1 MSRLGI
7 ANKFALRSAS
17 AYIYIMKSKR
27 IPPMAWIPTLYVAEG
42 LPYVAVNTLSVIMY
56 KNLGMSNT
64 DIAFYTGW
72 LYLPWVIKPFWSP
85 FVDIIRTKRWWTV
98 TTQFII
104 GAAFAAIALTLPLN
118 SYVVLSLA
126 VFWLI
131 GFASATHDI
140 AADGYYMLALDS
152 SDQSLYV
159 GIRSAFYRLAT
170 IIGQGG
176 VVMAAGWMET
186 AFGNVPRAWAVTF
199 LILSALFLLIAFYH
213 SRILPRPAAD
223 RPSGTHFPTA
233 TNPQH
238 ADIAMNTHGTVH
250 NTGPTDSA
258 RNICDSN
265 TEIADG
271 HACSLRGSNPEPDSD
286 AAPTGLEPA
295 PAVPSEEDRG
305 FGPRPDSGPRTSHST
320 ARILREF
327 VGTFGSFFRKKHV
340 WIAVIFILLY
350 RFPEAQLVKMINPF
364 LLDPATEGGLGLS
377 TAQVGLVYGTIGIIG
392 LTLGGILGGVLVSRY
407 GLKRCLWPMALAL
420 TLPCGVFCWMSMAQ
434 PDPASMLNLILI
446 NACVFIEQFGYG
458 VGFTSFM
465 LYMMYFAEGPSKT
478 SHYAICTAFM
488 ALGMM
493 IPGMFAGA
501 LQEWM
506 GYVGFFWWIMGCCLV
521 TLAVT
526 ALIKVDPSFG
536 LKHNGKQ

>member
-1 MSRLGI
+1 
-7 ANKFALRSAS
+7 
-17 AYIYIMKSKR
+17 MKSKR

-104 GAAFAAIALTLPLN
+104 GAAFAAIALTLPLD

-186 AFGNVPRAWAVTF
+186 AFGNVPKAWAVTF

-213 SRILPRPAAD
+213 SQILPRPAAD
-223 RPSGTHFPTA
+223 RPSGA
-233 TNPQH
+233 V
-238 ADIAMNTHGTVH
+238 ADNNHRDECSAW
-250 NTGPTDSA
+250 GP
-258 RNICDSN
+258 
-265 TEIADG
+265 
-271 HACSLRGSNPEPDSD
+271 NPEPHPDTASTV
-286 AAPTGLEPA
+286 TGPA
-295 PAVPSEEDRG
+295 
-305 FGPRPDSGPRTSHST
+305 SGHST
-320 ARILREF
+320 ARIFKEF
-327 VGTFGSFFRKKHV
+327 VGTFGSFFQKKHV
-340 WIAVIFILLY
+340 WIAITFILLY

-364 LLDPATEGGLGLS
+364 LLDPASEGGLGLG

-434 PDPASMLNLILI
+434 PDPASILNLVLI

-506 GYVGFFWWIMGCCLV
+506 GYVGFFWWIMGCCMV
-521 TLAVT
+521 TLGVT
-526 ALIKVDPSFG
+526 ALIKVDPAFG
-536 LKHNGKQ
+536 LKS

>member
-1 MSRLGI
+1 MI
-7 ANKFALRSAS
+7 AKFVYL
-17 AYIYIMKSKR
+17 YTMKTRKIS
-27 IPPMAWIPTLYVAEG
+27 PMAWIPTLYVAEG

-104 GAAFAAIALTLPLN
+104 GAAFAAIALTLPLD
-118 SYVVLSLA
+118 SYVIMSLA

-140 AADGYYMLALDS
+140 AADGYYMLELDS

-223 RPSGTHFPTA
+223 RPSG
-233 TNPQH
+233 
-238 ADIAMNTHGTVH
+238 AMSV
-250 NTGPTDSA
+250 
-258 RNICDSN
+258 RNDR
-265 TEIADG
+265 D
-271 HACSLRGSNPEPDSD
+271 ACSLRDSNLKP
-286 AAPTGLEPA
+286 G
-295 PAVPSEEDRG
+295 
-305 FGPRPDSGPRTSHST
+305 HSA

-340 WIAVIFILLY
+340 WIAVTFILLY

-420 TLPCGVFCWMSMAQ
+420 TLPCGVFCWMSMVQ
-434 PDPASMLNLILI
+434 PDPGSMLNLVLI

-536 LKHNGKQ
+536 LKHSSKQ

>member
-1 MSRLGI
+1 MK
-7 ANKFALRSAS
+7 NKKLS
-17 AYIYIMKSKR
+17 
-27 IPPMAWIPTLYVAEG
+27 PMAWIPTLYVAEG

-56 KNLGMSNT
+56 KNMGMSNA

-98 TTQFII
+98 CTQFII
-104 GAAFAAIALTLPLN
+104 GAAFAAIALTLPLD
-118 SYVVLSLA
+118 SYVVMSLA

-140 AADGYYMLALDS
+140 AADGYYMLELDS

-186 AFGNVPRAWAVTF
+186 AFGSVPRAWSVTF
-199 LILSALFLLIAFYH
+199 LILSALFLAIAAYH

-223 RPSGTHFPTA
+223 RPSGTA
-233 TNPQH
+233 
-238 ADIAMNTHGTVH
+238 GES
-250 NTGPTDSA
+250 GSA
-258 RNICDSN
+258 L
-265 TEIADG
+265 
-271 HACSLRGSNPEPDSD
+271 H
-286 AAPTGLEPA
+286 
-295 PAVPSEEDRG
+295 
-305 FGPRPDSGPRTSHST
+305 
-320 ARILREF
+320 ILKEF
-327 VGTFGSFFRKKHV
+327 AGTFGSFFRKKDV
-340 WIAVIFILLY
+340 LAAIVFILLY

-364 LLDPATEGGLGLS
+364 LLDPASGGGLGLT
-377 TAQVGLVYGTIGIIG
+377 TAQVGLVYGTVGIIG

-407 GLKRCLWPMALAL
+407 GLRKCLWPMALAL
-420 TLPCGVFCWMSMAQ
+420 TLPCGVFCWLSMAQ
-434 PDPASMLNLILI
+434 PDPASHLNLVLI
-446 NACVFIEQFGYG
+446 NLCVFVEQFGYG

-465 LYMMYFAEGPSKT
+465 LYMMYFAQGPSKT

-493 IPGMFAGA
+493 IPGMFAGV

-506 GYVGFFWWIMGCCLV
+506 GYVGFFWWIMGCCIV
-521 TLAVT
+521 TLGVT
-526 ALIKVDPSFG
+526 ALIRVDPSFG
-536 LKHNGKQ
+536 VRTEGQSGPKRR

>member
-1 MSRLGI
+1 
-7 ANKFALRSAS
+7 
-17 AYIYIMKSKR
+17 
-27 IPPMAWIPTLYVAEG
+27 MAWIPTLYVAEG

-104 GAAFAAIALTLPLN
+104 GAAFAAIALTLPLD
-118 SYVVLSLA
+118 SYVVMSLA

-186 AFGNVPRAWAVTF
+186 AFGNVPRAWAATF
-199 LILSALFLLIAFYH
+199 LILSVLFLLIAFYH
-213 SRILPRPAAD
+213 SRILPHPAAD
-223 RPSGTHFPTA
+223 RPSG
-233 TNPQH
+233 
-238 ADIAMNTHGTVH
+238 DIQPDTGKDRRDDYMPGTD
-250 NTGPTDSA
+250 TDVKQGEPIPGTRSTVTKKA
-258 RNICDSN
+258 S
-265 TEIADG
+265 EQM
-271 HACSLRGSNPEPDSD
+271 CSLRGSNPEPDSD

-305 FGPRPDSGPRTSHST
+305 FGPYPDSGPASGHSA

-340 WIAVIFILLY
+340 WIAVTFILLY

-364 LLDPATEGGLGLS
+364 LLDPATEGG
-377 TAQVGLVYGTIGIIG
+377 
-392 LTLGGILGGVLVSRY
+392 GGILGGVLVSRY

-434 PDPASMLNLILI
+434 PDPASMLNLVLI

-506 GYVGFFWWIMGCCLV
+506 GYIGFFWWIMGCCLV

-526 ALIKVDPSFG
+526 ALIKVDPTFG
-536 LKHNGKQ
+536 RKCPYRGSARNSR

>member
-1 MSRLGI
+1 
-7 ANKFALRSAS
+7 
-17 AYIYIMKSKR
+17 
-27 IPPMAWIPTLYVAEG
+27 MAWIPTLYVAEG

-104 GAAFAAIALTLPLN
+104 GAAFAAIALTLPLD

-213 SRILPRPAAD
+213 SRILPRPAED
-223 RPSGTHFPTA
+223 RPSG
-233 TNPQH
+233 
-238 ADIAMNTHGTVH
+238 AMP
-250 NTGPTDSA
+250 GPA
-258 RNICDSN
+258 
-265 TEIADG
+265 
-271 HACSLRGSNPEPDSD
+271 
-286 AAPTGLEPA
+286 
-295 PAVPSEEDRG
+295 
-305 FGPRPDSGPRTSHST
+305 SGHST

-340 WIAVIFILLY
+340 WIAVTFILLY

-434 PDPASMLNLILI
+434 PDPASALNLILI

-493 IPGMFAGA
+493 IPGMFAGV

-506 GYVGFFWWIMGCCLV
+506 GATSASSGGSWAAASSPSQSPPSSRSIRPLAAKVRHKNGSLSQRSLKNTKQFL
-521 TLAVT
+521 TL
-526 ALIKVDPSFG
+526 
-536 LKHNGKQ
+536 

>member
-1 MSRLGI
+1 
-7 ANKFALRSAS
+7 
-17 AYIYIMKSKR
+17 
-27 IPPMAWIPTLYVAEG
+27 MAWIPTLYVAEG

-104 GAAFAAIALTLPLN
+104 GAAFAAIALTLPLD
-118 SYVVLSLA
+118 SYVVMSLA

-199 LILSALFLLIAFYH
+199 LILSVLFLLIAFYH
-213 SRILPRPAAD
+213 SRILPRPAED
-223 RPSGTHFPTA
+223 RPSR
-233 TNPQH
+233 
-238 ADIAMNTHGTVH
+238 AM
-250 NTGPTDSA
+250 
-258 RNICDSN
+258 
-265 TEIADG
+265 
-271 HACSLRGSNPEPDSD
+271 
-286 AAPTGLEPA
+286 
-295 PAVPSEEDRG
+295 PSE
-305 FGPRPDSGPRTSHST
+305 SAASHST

-340 WIAVIFILLY
+340 WIAVTFILLY

-536 LKHNGKQ
+536 RKCPYRESARNSR

>member
-1 MSRLGI
+1 MYLYG
-7 ANKFALRSAS
+7 
-17 AYIYIMKSKR
+17 MKSKR

-186 AFGNVPRAWAVTF
+186 AFGNVPQAWAVTF
-199 LILSALFLLIAFYH
+199 LGLSALFLLIAFYH
-213 SRILPRPAAD
+213 SRILPRPAVD
-223 RPSGTHFPTA
+223 RPSG
-233 TNPQH
+233 
-238 ADIAMNTHGTVH
+238 AM
-250 NTGPTDSA
+250 
-258 RNICDSN
+258 
-265 TEIADG
+265 
-271 HACSLRGSNPEPDSD
+271 
-286 AAPTGLEPA
+286 
-295 PAVPSEEDRG
+295 PSE
-305 FGPRPDSGPRTSHST
+305 SAASHSA

-340 WIAVIFILLY
+340 WIAVTFILLY

-536 LKHNGKQ
+536 LKSSGNQQ

>member
-1 MSRLGI
+1 
-7 ANKFALRSAS
+7 
-17 AYIYIMKSKR
+17 
-27 IPPMAWIPTLYVAEG
+27 MAWIPTLYVAEG

-85 FVDIIRTKRWWTV
+85 FVDIIKTKRWWTV

-104 GAAFAAIALTLPLN
+104 GAAFAAIALTLPLD
-118 SYVVLSLA
+118 SYVAMSLA

-199 LILSALFLLIAFYH
+199 LILSVLFLLIAFYH
-213 SRILPRPAAD
+213 SRILPRPAED
-223 RPSGTHFPTA
+223 RPSG
-233 TNPQH
+233 
-238 ADIAMNTHGTVH
+238 AMPGK
-250 NTGPTDSA
+250 
-258 RNICDSN
+258 
-265 TEIADG
+265 
-271 HACSLRGSNPEPDSD
+271 
-286 AAPTGLEPA
+286 PA
-295 PAVPSEEDRG
+295 
-305 FGPRPDSGPRTSHST
+305 SGHST

-340 WIAVIFILLY
+340 WIAVTFILLY

-434 PDPASMLNLILI
+434 PDPASMLNLVLI

-493 IPGMFAGA
+493 IPGMFAGV

-536 LKHNGKQ
+536 RKSQT

>member
-1 MSRLGI
+1 MYLYG
-7 ANKFALRSAS
+7 
-17 AYIYIMKSKR
+17 MKSKR

-104 GAAFAAIALTLPLN
+104 GAAFAAIALTLPLD
-118 SYVVLSLA
+118 SYVVMSLA

-213 SRILPRPAAD
+213 SRILPRPMTD
-223 RPSGTHFPTA
+223 RPSGDIQPDTGKDRRDDYIPG
-233 TNPQH
+233 TNTDVKQGEP
-238 ADIAMNTHGTVH
+238 IPGTRSTV
-250 NTGPTDSA
+250 TKKAS
-258 RNICDSN
+258 
-265 TEIADG
+265 EQM
-271 HACSLRGSNPEPDSD
+271 CSLRGSNLEPDSD
-286 AAPTGLEPA
+286 VAPSGLEPE
-295 PAVPSEEDRG
+295 PAVTSEKDCG
-305 FGPRPDSGPRTSHST
+305 FGPRPAADRPSRAMPSESAASHST

-340 WIAVIFILLY
+340 WIAVTFILLY

-434 PDPASMLNLILI
+434 PDPASMLNLVLI

-536 LKHNGKQ
+536 RKSPSLESARNSR

>member
-1 MSRLGI
+1 M
-7 ANKFALRSAS
+7 
-17 AYIYIMKSKR
+17 KR

-56 KNLGMSNT
+56 KNMGMSNT

-98 TTQFII
+98 TTQFIMA
-104 GAAFAAIALTLPLN
+104 AAFAAIAFTLPLDA
-118 SYVVLSLA
+118 YVVMSLA

-152 SDQSLYV
+152 SEQSLYV

-186 AFGNVPRAWAVTF
+186 AFGDVPKAWGVTF
-199 LILSALFLLIAFYH
+199 LILSVLFLSITIYH
-213 SRILPRPAAD
+213 SRILPRPASD
-223 RPSGTHFPTA
+223 RPSGA
-233 TNPQH
+233 N
-238 ADIAMNTHGTVH
+238 AVAESGKEVGT
-250 NTGPTDSA
+250 DDA
-258 RNICDSN
+258 RQSGQKAR
-265 TEIADG
+265 T
-271 HACSLRGSNPEPDSD
+271 RGL
-286 AAPTGLEPA
+286 G
-295 PAVPSEEDRG
+295 AVD
-305 FGPRPDSGPRTSHST
+305 
-320 ARILREF
+320 ILREF
-327 VGTFGSFFRKKHV
+327 AGTFSSFFRKKDV
-340 WIAVIFILLY
+340 WIAIAFILLY

-364 LLDPATEGGLGLS
+364 LLDPASEGGLSLS

-407 GLKRCLWPMALAL
+407 GLKKCLWPMALAL
-420 TLPCGVFCWMSMAQ
+420 TLPCAVFCWMSMAQ
-434 PDPASMLNLILI
+434 PDPVSHLNLILI

-521 TLAVT
+521 TLTVT
-526 ALIKVDPSFG
+526 ALIKVDSSFG
-536 LKHNGKQ
+536 LKKNVSSK

>member
-1 MSRLGI
+1 
-7 ANKFALRSAS
+7 
-17 AYIYIMKSKR
+17 
-27 IPPMAWIPTLYVAEG
+27 MAWIPTLYVAEG

-104 GAAFAAIALTLPLN
+104 GAAFAAIALTLPLD
-118 SYVVLSLA
+118 SYVAMSLA

-199 LILSALFLLIAFYH
+199 LILSVLFLLIAFYH
-213 SRILPRPAAD
+213 SRILPRPAED
-223 RPSGTHFPTA
+223 RPSG
-233 TNPQH
+233 
-238 ADIAMNTHGTVH
+238 AMPGK
-250 NTGPTDSA
+250 
-258 RNICDSN
+258 
-265 TEIADG
+265 
-271 HACSLRGSNPEPDSD
+271 
-286 AAPTGLEPA
+286 PA
-295 PAVPSEEDRG
+295 
-305 FGPRPDSGPRTSHST
+305 SGHST

-340 WIAVIFILLY
+340 WIAVTFILLY

-434 PDPASMLNLILI
+434 PDPASMLNLVLI

-493 IPGMFAGA
+493 IPGMFAGV

-536 LKHNGKQ
+536 LKGNSGQ

>member
-1 MSRLGI
+1 MYLYG
-7 ANKFALRSAS
+7 
-17 AYIYIMKSKR
+17 MKSKR

-104 GAAFAAIALTLPLN
+104 GAAFAAIALTLPLD

-213 SRILPRPAAD
+213 SRILPRPTAD
-223 RPSGTHFPTA
+223 RPSGAMPTRD
-233 TNPQH
+233 
-238 ADIAMNTHGTVH
+238 DI
-250 NTGPTDSA
+250 D
-258 RNICDSN
+258 
-265 TEIADG
+265 
-271 HACSLRGSNPEPDSD
+271 ACSLRDSNLESGSDV
-286 AAPTGLEPA
+286 APTGLKPA

-305 FGPRPDSGPRTSHST
+305 FGPQADSGPMTSHST
-320 ARILREF
+320 TRILREF

-340 WIAVIFILLY
+340 WIAVTFILLY

-493 IPGMFAGA
+493 IPGMFAGV

>member
-1 MSRLGI
+1 MYLYG
-7 ANKFALRSAS
+7 
-17 AYIYIMKSKR
+17 MKSKR

-104 GAAFAAIALTLPLN
+104 GAAFAAIALTLPLD

-199 LILSALFLLIAFYH
+199 LILSVLFLLIAFYH
-213 SRILPRPAAD
+213 SRILPRPAED
-223 RPSGTHFPTA
+223 RPSR
-233 TNPQH
+233 
-238 ADIAMNTHGTVH
+238 AM
-250 NTGPTDSA
+250 
-258 RNICDSN
+258 
-265 TEIADG
+265 
-271 HACSLRGSNPEPDSD
+271 
-286 AAPTGLEPA
+286 
-295 PAVPSEEDRG
+295 PSE
-305 FGPRPDSGPRTSHST
+305 SAASHST

-364 LLDPATEGGLGLS
+364 LLDPTTEGGLGLS

>member
-1 MSRLGI
+1 
-7 ANKFALRSAS
+7 
-17 AYIYIMKSKR
+17 
-27 IPPMAWIPTLYVAEG
+27 MAWIPTLYVAEG

-104 GAAFAAIALTLPLN
+104 GAAFAAIALTLPLD
-118 SYVVLSLA
+118 SYVVMSLA

-199 LILSALFLLIAFYH
+199 LILSVLFLLIAFYH
-213 SRILPRPAAD
+213 SRILPRPAED
-223 RPSGTHFPTA
+223 RPSR
-233 TNPQH
+233 
-238 ADIAMNTHGTVH
+238 AM
-250 NTGPTDSA
+250 
-258 RNICDSN
+258 
-265 TEIADG
+265 
-271 HACSLRGSNPEPDSD
+271 
-286 AAPTGLEPA
+286 
-295 PAVPSEEDRG
+295 PSE
-305 FGPRPDSGPRTSHST
+305 SAASHST

-340 WIAVIFILLY
+340 WIAVTFILLY

-434 PDPASMLNLILI
+434 PDPASMLNLVLI

-536 LKHNGKQ
+536 RKCPYRESARNSR

>member
-1 MSRLGI
+1 
-7 ANKFALRSAS
+7 
-17 AYIYIMKSKR
+17 
-27 IPPMAWIPTLYVAEG
+27 MAWIPTLYVAEG

-104 GAAFAAIALTLPLN
+104 GAAFAAIALTLPLD
-118 SYVVLSLA
+118 SYVVMSLA

-199 LILSALFLLIAFYH
+199 LILSVLFLLIAFYH
-213 SRILPRPAAD
+213 SRILPRPAED
-223 RPSGTHFPTA
+223 RPSG
-233 TNPQH
+233 
-238 ADIAMNTHGTVH
+238 AMPGK
-250 NTGPTDSA
+250 
-258 RNICDSN
+258 
-265 TEIADG
+265 
-271 HACSLRGSNPEPDSD
+271 
-286 AAPTGLEPA
+286 PA
-295 PAVPSEEDRG
+295 S
-305 FGPRPDSGPRTSHST
+305 SHST

-340 WIAVIFILLY
+340 WIAVTFILLY

-536 LKHNGKQ
+536 RKCPYRESARNSR